1 MCKKVLY
8 SLFLLFLCLKGI
20 TQNVEFVNEFLKTTD
35 SIVYFTVDALN
46 SVYLKDVNNVFTKI
60 NADDNKVF
68 SLKNEVGYG
77 NSTIDVI
84 NPFKVLVFNSN
95 ENKIQFY
102 DKSLSIVSEFDFE
115 DVDEISDDIFVINSG
130 ENKVWI
136 YDKQQNKLFKYNY
149 ISKNLIETEDLKWIS
164 DEGFNPIYFQEIGRN
179 ILLQSE
185 DFTVVLFDNFGKK
198 QKTYSFF
205 KEKVI
210 GFNQQKIY
218 FSNNNNILFYDI
230 IKNEKVET
238 KYKIPDNSIIFMKNQ
253 QIFYINQRKLFQI
266 NLD

>member
-1 MCKKVLY
+1 MRKKVLY
-8 SLFLLFLCLKGI
+8 SLFLLVICLKGF
-20 TQNVEFVNEFLKTTD
+20 TQNLEFVNDFLKTTD
-35 SIVYFTVDALN
+35 SITFFAIDALN
-46 SVYLKDVNNVFTKI
+46 NVYLKDVNNVYTKI
-60 NADDNKVF
+60 SAEDNKVF
-68 SLKNEVGYG
+68 NLKNDVGIG
-77 NSTIDVI
+77 NSSIDVI

-95 ENKIQFY
+95 ENKIRFY
-102 DKSLSIVSEFDFE
+102 DKTLSIVSEIDFE
-115 DVDEISDDIFVINSG
+115 DIEDISDEVFVINSG

-164 DEGFNPIYFQEIGRN
+164 EEGVNPIYFQEVGKN
-179 ILLQSE
+179 VLLQSD

-238 KYKIPDNSIIFMKNQ
+238 KLKIPNNSIIFMKNKHIYYIYERK
-253 QIFYINQRKLFQI
+253 IFQLY
-266 NLD
+266 LD